1 MTMMK
6 IVSSYWI
13 HVWMSVTM
21 YSIHTSSLT
30 WHAKILLQLFKRSF
44 SLIFILM
51 LRFKQVGVN
60 MYTTWSCHWAP
71 HDAQDV
77 LFTYRFS
84 EAVCSGGIPVM
95 VTSSQVPPLQDL
107 VPFET
112 YGVLI
117 RDEEIP
123 GAETNWVAMGLRWE
137 ILGSQIDIF
146 LDYTSKGLQ
155 FLDA

>member
-1 MTMMK
+1 MQKYYCNFLK
-6 IVSSYWI
+6 IFQS
-13 HVWMSVTM
+13 H
-21 YSIHTSSLT
+21 L
-30 WHAKILLQLFKRSF
+30 
-44 SLIFILM
+44 LM

-123 GAETNWVAMGLRWE
+123 GAETNWVYGVEMGE
-137 ILGSQIDIF
+137 LGSQLTFSWITH
-146 LDYTSKGLQ
+146 LRDYTSWMPRNLNNNDVFR
-155 FLDA
+155 FLNM

>member
-13 HVWMSVTM
+13 HVWRCVTL

-30 WHAKILLQLFKRSF
+30 WHAKILLQLFKNLSV
-44 SLIFILM
+44 SSSHASI
-51 LRFKQVGVN
+51 QASGVW
-60 MYTTWSCHWAP
+60 TCIPPGRAP
-71 HDAQDV
+71 TDAQDV

-123 GAETNWVAMGLRWE
+123 GAETNWVYGVEMGE
-137 ILGSQIDIF
+137 LGSQIDIF